1 MHFNSDH
8 VYMIGRVTRRMLPHL
23 WGPRIQCKQALRGSF
38 PSLSLSLSPSLS
50 LSLSLSVSLSLLLRG
65 SKKERTLGTRMSF
78 ELV

>member
-38 PSLSLSLSPSLS
+38 PSLSLSLSLS
-50 LSLSLSVSLSLLLRG
+50 LAPRVEKG
-65 SKKERTLGTRMSF
+65 ENPGNEDVF
-78 ELV
+78 